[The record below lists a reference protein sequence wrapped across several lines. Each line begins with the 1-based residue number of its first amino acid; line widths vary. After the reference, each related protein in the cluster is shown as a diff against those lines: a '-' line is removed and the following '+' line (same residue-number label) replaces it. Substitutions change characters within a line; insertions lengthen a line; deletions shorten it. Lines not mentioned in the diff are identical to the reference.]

1 MKPAGSTRAAAPSRR
16 ADGATT
22 TRERVLAVVV
32 EHGPVTVGRVAEVLG
47 LTPAGV
53 RRHLEAMALEGLVAD
68 RRDRGTAPGGPGRP
82 GRPARAWTATPRA
95 SAGTP
100 GAGDG
105 HGALAVDLLDHLAE
119 TAGPEGVRAY
129 ARRRAQQLRERY
141 APAVAAAGPT
151 VRERAEALAGALRAD
166 GYAGSTRPVDTGTG
180 VAAVQLCQGRCP
192 LHAAATAHPELC
204 SAEAEAFSDLLG
216 VGTHRLATI
225 GGGAHACTT
234 HVPLSAP
241 APRPTATGAR
251 APHHGE
257 PPGTQTRTTS
267 SSPEGH
273 RR

>member
-1 MKPAGSTRAAAPSRR
+1 MKPAGSTRAAAPSPGR
-16 ADGATT
+16 ADGATP

-68 RRDRGTAPGGPGRP
+68 RRDHRAAPGTP
-82 GRPARAWTATPRA
+82 GRPARAWTATPPA
-95 SAGTP
+95 PAAGP

-119 TAGPEGVRAY
+119 TAGPDGVRAY

-141 APAVAAAGPT
+141 APAVAAAGPS

-234 HVPLSAP
+234 HVPLAAP
-241 APRPTATGAR
+241 APRPAAAGAR
-251 APHHGE
+251 APRHRE
-257 PPGTQTRTTS
+257 PTGTQTRTTS

>member
-1 MKPAGSTRAAAPSRR
+1 MKPAGSTRATAPSPGPPGRG
-16 ADGATT
+16 DGATP

-68 RRDRGTAPGGPGRP
+68 RRDRGAAPGAPGRP
-82 GRPARAWTATPRA
+82 GRPARAWTATPPA
-95 SAGTP
+95 AAPGT
-100 GAGDG
+100 GDG

-234 HVPLSAP
+234 HVPLAAP
-241 APRPTATGAR
+241 APRPAARGAR
-251 APHHGE
+251 VPTR
-257 PPGTQTRTTS
+257 PGTQTRTTS